1 MIKKTQ
7 KSSGMQ
13 DMFIQ
18 QEIDEKTALFEAAS
32 EKIQK
37 EIDAL
42 EKSIEKQ
49 DSGLSSIEDRNELL
63 YLKGELR
70 HLEERFYDEIS
81 RLKTQNR

>member
-1 MIKKTQ
+1 MIKKIK

-18 QEIDEKTALFEAAS
+18 QAIEEKTALFETAS

-37 EIDAL
+37 QIDEL
-42 EKSIEKQ
+42 ENYIEKQ

-70 HLEERFYDEIS
+70 HLEERFYDELS
-81 RLKTQNR
+81 KLKAQNR